1 MKIFKS
7 LNKSYQIKDIYLTK
21 LNQLTKN
28 VMDKKIINK
37 NPRKFRPEKSNSNFR
52 FPHVV
57 NEEKKEV
64 WVYIASG
71 FPTISCFSSNEN
83 QLSRY
88 KSCLCNKDTFINLG
102 GKL

>member
-1 MKIFKS
+1 
-7 LNKSYQIKDIYLTK
+7 
-21 LNQLTKN
+21 
-28 VMDKKIINK
+28 MDKKIINK
-37 NPRKFRPEKSNSNFR
+37 NPRKLRLQKSTSSFR

-71 FPTISCFSSNEN
+71 FPTTLAVP
-83 QLSRY
+83 QLMKIHYPNY
-88 KSCLCNKDTFINLG
+88 KSCLCNRETFIRIG